1 MLSSHSALLIV
12 TDIDGTL
19 LDDEAR
25 LPHGAPEWRH
35 AIRTLGARVA
45 SCEVAFASSR
55 TLDELMVLQ
64 RALGIRGPCIAE
76 DGAILALDE
85 TTTLP
90 ADAAMPRHDGERR
103 YGRRRLR
110 VWTQARS
117 AKALRELMADVE
129 SVDRA
134 DASRF
139 TRPALH
145 ALGFHTPG
153 AIRRALQARHHSL
166 LLDPR
171 RLSGDEIA
179 STRALAAARGLQLRL
194 GGRWLTLADTS
205 GKGTALTLLRHL
217 GSVCGV
223 SPIVVAIGNEENDIS
238 LLQKA
243 DLAFVIRNP
252 GRGPHPALAA
262 IPHAVVLDTEGARGW
277 LEMLDRLHALVT

>member
-1 MLSSHSALLIV
+1 MLSSHSALLIA

-19 LDDEAR
+19 LDGEAR
-25 LPHGAPEWRH
+25 LPYGAPEWRR
-35 AIRTLGARVA
+35 AIHTLGASVA

-64 RALGIRGPCIAE
+64 RVLGMRGPCIAE

-90 ADAAMPRHDGERR
+90 ADAAIPRHDGERR

-117 AKALRELMADVE
+117 ASVLRELMADVE

-139 TRPALH
+139 TRSALH
-145 ALGFHTPG
+145 ELGFHTPG

-166 LLDPR
+166 LLDPT
-171 RLSGDEIA
+171 RLTGDEIA
-179 STRALAAARGLQLRL
+179 SARTLAAARGLQLRR
-194 GGRWLTLADTS
+194 GGRWLTLADGS

-217 GSVCGV
+217 RIVCGV
-223 SPIVVAIGNEENDIS
+223 SPIVIAVGNEENDVS

-252 GRGPHPALAA
+252 GRGPHPVLAA

-277 LEMLDRLHALVT
+277 LEMLSRLRELVT